1 MYVILWTELRGD
13 YVSKFTLM
21 NKNVR
26 IFDFEYDDEEHFI
39 VRFEQNYP
47 DNEIYAPFGL
57 IKDNNINKS
66 EFNKWWKNRQIPASR
81 NGLKEL
87 LYKSNIY
94 DKDNFDLL
102 DAKAYCLSLS
112 DQYWVKK
119 TNENILW
126 EDINFFDNEFS
137 EDIGKILFNGTKT
150 QVNLN
155 LNTPDMTS
163 NGNYEKR
170 WKIINGDRYLIKA
183 GGKMLN
189 QEPFNEVI
197 ATKLY
202 ERILNDNEYVKYKI
216 IYDNDR
222 AVSICKNFITQDTEL
237 IPAWKINEY
246 YKFYV
251 DENKYEHYIR
261 CLNQLKIPDANVL
274 VDKMIICDFILANKD
289 RHFNNFG
296 VIRNVETLEF
306 ERVAPIFD
314 NGCSLWFDENDMYV
328 GEFFLTKPF
337 EEYEKM
343 QVSLVKN
350 ISWLD
355 IKKLDGFIDEVKE
368 ILSSNKLLSQERI
381 NKITE
386 QIKSRI
392 EFVNELKQN
401 RKSDNGIL

>member
-1 MYVILWTELRGD
+1 M
-13 YVSKFTLM
+13 SKFTLM
-21 NKNVR
+21 NKNKKV
-26 IFDFEYDDEEHFI
+26 FDFKYNDEDHLI
-39 VRFEQNYP
+39 VGFERNYP
-47 DNEIYAPFGL
+47 DNEKYAPFGL
-57 IKDNNINKS
+57 IKNDDIDKNS
-66 EFNKWWKNRQIPASR
+66 FNKWWKNRQIPASR
-81 NGLKEL
+81 NGLKEIL
-87 LYKSNIY
+87 NKSGIY
-94 DKDNFDLL
+94 DEDNFDLL

-119 TNENILW
+119 YNENILW
-126 EDINFFDNEFS
+126 EDINFFENEFS
-137 EDIGKILFNGTKT
+137 EDIGKVLFNGGKT
-150 QVNLN
+150 SLNLN

-183 GGKMLN
+183 GGKMIN

-202 ERILNDNEYVKYKI
+202 ERILNADEYVKYELT
-216 IYDNDR
+216 YDNGK
-222 AVSICKNFITQDTEL
+222 AVSICKNFITANTEL
-237 IPAWKINEY
+237 IPAWKIDEY
-246 YKFYV
+246 YEAKKN
-251 DENKYEHYIR
+251 ENKYEHYIR
-261 CLNQLKIPDANVL
+261 CLNKLNIPNANLL
-274 VDKMIICDFILANKD
+274 VDKMLICDFILANKD

-306 ERVAPIFD
+306 EKVAPIFD

-337 EEYEKM
+337 EEYEEK

-355 IKKLDGFIDEVKE
+355 ISKLDGFEEEVKE
-368 ILSSNKLLSQERI
+368 ILSSNKLLSNERI
-381 NKITE
+381 EKIIK

-392 EFVNELKQN
+392 EYVSKLKQAREN
-401 RKSDNGIL
+401 DIDTEME

>member
-1 MYVILWTELRGD
+1 M
-13 YVSKFTLM
+13 SKFTLM
-21 NKNVR
+21 NKNIK
-26 IFDFEYDDEEHFI
+26 IFDFEYNDEEHII
-39 VRFEQNYP
+39 VNFYRSYP

-57 IKDNNINKS
+57 IKNDNIDKS
-66 EFNKWWKNRQIPASR
+66 GFNKWWKNRQIPASR
-81 NGLKEL
+81 NGLNEVL
-87 LYKSNIY
+87 QNSNIY

-102 DAKAYCLSLS
+102 DTKAYCLSLS

-119 TNENILW
+119 IDEDILW
-126 EDINFFDNEFS
+126 ENINFFDNEFS
-137 EDIGKILFNGTKT
+137 EDIGKVLFNGGNTK
-150 QVNLN
+150 VNLN

-183 GGKMLN
+183 GGKMIN

-202 ERILNDNEYVKYKI
+202 ERILNDDEYVKYEI
-216 IYDNDR
+216 VYDNEK
-222 AVSICKNFITQDTEL
+222 AVSICKNFITVNTEL

-246 YKFYV
+246 YEFNNN
-251 DENKYEHYIR
+251 ENKYEHYIR
-261 CLNQLKIPDANVL
+261 CLNELNIPNASIL

-296 VIRNVETLEF
+296 VIRNVDTLEF
-306 ERVAPIFD
+306 ERMAPLFD

-337 EEYEKM
+337 EDYEKS
-343 QVSLVKN
+343 QINLVQN

-355 IKKLDGFIDEVKE
+355 TDKLDGFIEEVRE
-368 ILSSNKLLSQERI
+368 ILTSNKLLSRERI
-381 NKITE
+381 NKIIK
-386 QIKSRI
+386 QIELRI
-392 EFVNELKQN
+392 EFVKELKN
-401 RKSDNGIL
+401 K